1 MDLSKSA
8 TKLSV
13 HPQSAPE
20 KKTLS
25 LHHWK
30 DSHMKPNGV
39 LHSDFNFFGL
49 TLPLQKLAFVPRFSS
64 VNQVSSLNNRFLRT
78 FVAFV
83 QLPPRTEGA
92 NQFSER
98 PAEAPPASPLQL
110 KTAMSKWSAL
120 WWRQAPIWR
129 PWTPMVLDSEIVLK
143 KRFEDDEVC
152 GHQEWGV

>member
-1 MDLSKSA
+1 MDLSKPA

-39 LHSDFNFFGL
+39 LHYDFNFFGL

-64 VNQVSSLNNRFLRT
+64 LLF
-78 FVAFV
+78 
-83 QLPPRTEGA
+83 GM
-92 NQFSER
+92 
-98 PAEAPPASPLQL
+98 AS
-110 KTAMSKWSAL
+110 
-120 WWRQAPIWR
+120 
-129 PWTPMVLDSEIVLK
+129 
-143 KRFEDDEVC
+143 
-152 GHQEWGV
+152 